1 MRKLWLK
8 VVCFF
13 TGKSGVKIGEKE
25 FKKMNL
31 KEDYDGLCISEK
43 IEAQI
48 CGIKMAARNTKDGIE
63 MLKKADE
70 SLCKVQKLLHKMNEL
85 SVQCAS
91 GTYSRAQREEAE
103 REFKE
108 YKDEIE
114 DIGMKTLY
122 NGIPIF
128 DPSKNPNIDTIDNTI
143 KLQIGANAREIVMI
157 KIEPM
162 NISTIGLVDTV
173 ISTQEKARISIDNV
187 LNAIDIISNRRVLME
202 NTKKKLNAVIENQN
216 SMIKNLYDTRSKVI
230 NKDISILQIKKIF
243 NQKSA
248 SYGENVIYLVKEE
261 KAN

>member
-1 MRKLWLK
+1 MRELWLK
-8 VVCFF
+8 AVYFF
-13 TGKSGVKIGEKE
+13 TGRSKGRISEKE

-31 KEDYDGLCISEK
+31 KEDYDGLCVSEK

-70 SLCKVQKLLHKMNEL
+70 SLCNVQKLLHKMNEL

-91 GTYSRAQREEAE
+91 GTYSRAQREEAD

-108 YKDEIE
+108 YKDEID

-128 DPSKNPNIDTIDNTI
+128 DPSKNPNINTIDNTI
-143 KLQIGANAREIVMI
+143 KLQIGANAKEIVMI

-162 NISTIGLVDTV
+162 NISTIGLVDAA
-173 ISTQEKARISIDNV
+173 ISTQEKARISIDSV
-187 LNAIDIISNRRVLME
+187 LNAIDTISNRRVLME
-202 NTKKKLNAVIENQN
+202 NTQKKLNVVIENQN
-216 SMIKNLYDTRSKVI
+216 SMIKNLYDARSKVV
-230 NKDISILQIKKIF
+230 NKDLSTMQVKKSF
-243 NQKSA
+243 DHKSS
-248 SYGENVIYLVKEE
+248 SYGENVIHLIKEE